1 MSPFFKGGVKR
12 RRLFKDKLLIFMTFA
27 SQLIQYLFT
36 GLTLGSIYALVALGF
51 TMIYNATGIINLAQ
65 GEFVM
70 LGGLV
75 MVFFTAVLK
84 MPLYLAFLLTILV
97 VTLLGVIFERLAIH
111 PLKEASL
118 ITLIMIPLAGSILF
132 RGGAMFLWG
141 KDPYALPPFTQSQPL
156 HFLGATLQ
164 AQIFWVLGITVLAV
178 AGVHFFFNRTLIGKA
193 ITACAFNPLAAR
205 LMGINV
211 RRMVLLSFALSAAVG
226 AVAGMIITPITL
238 MEYDRGPLLGLKG
251 FAAAVLGGLGSG
263 FGSVVAGFI
272 IGILESFGAGL
283 ISSGYKDA
291 IALMALLVILWVKPS
306 GLFGSKEESEL
317 KKF

>member
-1 MSPFFKGGVKR
+1 
-12 RRLFKDKLLIFMTFA
+12 MTLA

-70 LGGLV
+70 LGGLI
-75 MVFFTAVLK
+75 MVFFTMVVKL
-84 MPLYLAFLLTILV
+84 PLLVGFVLTILL
-97 VTLLGVIFERLAIH
+97 VTLLGVLLERLAIH
-111 PLKEASL
+111 PLRGASL
-118 ITLIMIPLAGSILF
+118 ITLIIITLAGSILY

-141 KDPYALPPFTQSQPL
+141 KDPYALPPFSQGRPV
-156 HFLGATLQ
+156 HFLGATIQ
-164 AQIFWVLGITVLAV
+164 MQILWILAITILVVMGI
-178 AGVHFFFNRTLIGKA
+178 HFFFNRTLTGKA
-193 ITACAFNPLAAR
+193 MTACAFNALAAR
-205 LMGINV
+205 LVGINV
-211 RRMVLLSFALSAAVG
+211 QKMVFLSFALSAAVG
-226 AVAGMIITPITL
+226 AVAGAIITPITL

-263 FGSVVAGFI
+263 VGSISAGFI

-291 IALMALLVILWVKPS
+291 IALLVMLVILWVKPS
-306 GLFGSKEESEL
+306 GLFGSQEESEL

>member
-1 MSPFFKGGVKR
+1 
-12 RRLFKDKLLIFMTFA
+12 MTLT

-70 LGGLV
+70 LGGLI
-75 MVFFTAVLK
+75 MVFFTMILK
-84 MPLYLAFLLTILV
+84 FPLFLGFFLTILV

-111 PLKEASL
+111 PLRDASL
-118 ITLIMIPLAGSILF
+118 ITLIIITLAGSILF

-141 KDPYALPPFTQSQPL
+141 KDPYALAPFMQSSPV
-156 HFLGATLQ
+156 HFLGATIQ
-164 AQIFWVLGITVLAV
+164 WQIFWILAITILVV
-178 AGVHFFFNRTLIGKA
+178 IGVNFFFNRTLTGKA
-193 ITACAFNPLAAR
+193 MTACAFNALAAR
-205 LMGINV
+205 LVGINV
-211 RRMVLLSFALSAAVG
+211 QKMVLLSFALSASVG
-226 AVAGMIITPITL
+226 AIAGAIITPITL

-263 FGSVVAGFI
+263 IGSIIAGFI

-291 IALMALLVILWVKPS
+291 IALLVMLMILWMKPS

>member
-1 MSPFFKGGVKR
+1 
-12 RRLFKDKLLIFMTFA
+12 MTLT

-70 LGGLV
+70 LGGLI
-75 MVFFTAVLK
+75 MVFFTMILK
-84 MPLYLAFLLTILV
+84 FPLFLGFFLTILV

-111 PLKEASL
+111 PLRDASL
-118 ITLIMIPLAGSILF
+118 ITLIIITLAGSILF

-141 KDPYALPPFTQSQPL
+141 KDPYALPPFMQSSPV
-156 HFLGATLQ
+156 HFLGATIQ
-164 AQIFWVLGITVLAV
+164 WQIFWILAITILVV
-178 AGVHFFFNRTLIGKA
+178 IGVNFFFNRTLTGKA
-193 ITACAFNPLAAR
+193 MTACAFNALAAR
-205 LMGINV
+205 LVGINV
-211 RRMVLLSFALSAAVG
+211 QKMVLLSFALSASVG
-226 AVAGMIITPITL
+226 AIAGAIITPITL

-263 FGSVVAGFI
+263 IGSIIAGFI

-291 IALMALLVILWVKPS
+291 IALLVMLMILWMKPS

>member
-1 MSPFFKGGVKR
+1 
-12 RRLFKDKLLIFMTFA
+12 MTLA
-27 SQLIQYLFT
+27 SQLVQYLFT

-70 LGGLV
+70 LGGLI
-75 MVFFTAVLK
+75 MVFFTMILK
-84 MPLYLAFLLTILV
+84 LPLIVGFVLTILL
-97 VTLLGVIFERLAIH
+97 VTFLGVLFERLAIH
-111 PLKEASL
+111 PLKDASL
-118 ITLIMIPLAGSILF
+118 ITLIIITLAGSILF

-141 KDPYALPPFTQSQPL
+141 KDPYALPPFTQSPPI
-156 HFLGATLQ
+156 HFLGATVQL
-164 AQIFWVLGITVLAV
+164 QIFWILAITILAV
-178 AGVHFFFNRTLIGKA
+178 IGIHLFFNRTLTGKA
-193 ITACAFNPLAAR
+193 MTACAFNALAAR
-205 LMGINV
+205 LVGINV
-211 RRMVLLSFALSAAVG
+211 QKMVFLSFALSAAVG
-226 AVAGMIITPITL
+226 AIAGAIITPITL

-263 FGSVVAGFI
+263 IGSVFAGFL

-291 IALMALLVILWVKPS
+291 IALLVMLVILWVKPS

-317 KKF
+317 KKY

>member
-1 MSPFFKGGVKR
+1 
-12 RRLFKDKLLIFMTFA
+12 MTLA

-70 LGGLV
+70 LGGLI
-75 MVFFTAVLK
+75 MVFFTMILK
-84 MPLYLAFLLTILV
+84 LPLLVGFVLTILV

-111 PLKEASL
+111 PLRDASL
-118 ITLIMIPLAGSILF
+118 ITLIIITLAGSILF

-141 KDPYALPPFTQSQPL
+141 KDPYALPPFVQSSPV
-156 HFLGATLQ
+156 HFLGATIQL
-164 AQIFWVLGITVLAV
+164 QIFWILAITIVV
-178 AGVHFFFNRTLIGKA
+178 VIGVNFFFNRTLTGKA
-193 ITACAFNPLAAR
+193 MTACAFNALAAR
-205 LMGINV
+205 LVGINV
-211 RRMVLLSFALSAAVG
+211 QKMVFLSFALSAAVG
-226 AVAGMIITPITL
+226 AVAGAIITPITL

-263 FGSVVAGFI
+263 TGSIVAGFI

-291 IALMALLVILWVKPS
+291 IALLVMLVILWVKPS
-306 GLFGSKEESEL
+306 GLFGSQEESEL